1 MNTYKNYQFAYD
13 FDLAYRLRKSL
24 RVVGL
29 GVSDM
34 AQALGVSRNTV
45 SNWINGRARPGN
57 TQLILWATYADAPL
71 DRLQSGEA
79 PPIESGASEPCRH
92 IA

>member
-1 MNTYKNYQFAYD
+1 MSTYKNYPFAYD
-13 FDLAYRLRKSL
+13 FYLADRLRKSL

-45 SNWINGRARPGN
+45 SNWINGRARPGS
-57 TQLILWATYADAPL
+57 TQLSLWAIYADAPL
-71 DRLQSGEA
+71 DWLKSGEA
-79 PPIESGASEPCRH
+79 PPIESDAPQHCKRS
-92 IA
+92 A